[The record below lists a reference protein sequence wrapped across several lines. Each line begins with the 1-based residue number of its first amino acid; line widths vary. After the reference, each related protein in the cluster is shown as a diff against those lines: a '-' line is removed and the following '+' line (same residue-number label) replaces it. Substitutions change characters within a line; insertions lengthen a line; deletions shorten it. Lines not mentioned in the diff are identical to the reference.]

1 MTTQQN
7 CINNVVVVVSTT
19 DGKKNVAVGFPL
31 NNGAAEA
38 AKIAQRREGFQPA
51 VLCN

>member
-1 MTTQQN
+1 MTTEQN
-7 CINNVVVVVSTT
+7 CINNVVVVVPTT
-19 DGKKNVAVGFPL
+19 DGRKNVAVGFTF
-31 NNGAAEA
+31 NNGPAEA

>member
-1 MTTQQN
+1 MTTEKS
-7 CINNVVVVVSTT
+7 CISSVVVVLSTT
-19 DGKKNVAVGFPL
+19 DGRKNVAVGFPL
-31 NNGAAEA
+31 NNGPAEA